1 MDSNTKAMFDILTKL
16 DGVDN
21 TTRIVAERAERD
33 IDLKMAINQRVD
45 ETSVSVQNYRVDI
58 VLQNFAGRQKK
69 FYNVVEGNRILHKE
83 LALFETA
90 LGVVKNLMFNK
101 SSKVQDL
108 VRYDTEYTNSLYE
121 VYMHNS
127 KIKTGSIN
135 EDVTLAKMESAKAK
149 QKKTQQKVHHYNKKK
164 TTPQTKNSSI

>member
-90 LGVVKNLMFNK
+90 MGVVKNLMLNK

-127 KIKTGSIN
+127 RIKKGSIN
-135 EDVTLAKMESAKAK
+135 EDVALAKLDRAKDKLQEAK
-149 QKKTQQKVHHYNKKK
+149 NKILRKL
-164 TTPQTKNSSI
+164 

>member
-16 DGVDN
+16 DGVDK

-90 LGVVKNLMFNK
+90 MGVVKNLMLNK

-127 KIKTGSIN
+127 RIKKGSIN
-135 EDVTLAKMESAKAK
+135 EDVALAKLDRAKDKLQEAK
-149 QKKTQQKVHHYNKKK
+149 NKILRKL
-164 TTPQTKNSSI
+164 

>member
-16 DGVDN
+16 DGVDK

-45 ETSVSVQNYRVDI
+45 ESSVSVQNYRVDI

-69 FYNVVEGNRILHKE
+69 FYNVVEGNSILYKE

-90 LGVVKNLMFNK
+90 MGVVKNLMLNK

-127 KIKTGSIN
+127 RIKKGSIN
-135 EDVTLAKMESAKAK
+135 EDVALAKLDRAKDKLQEAK
-149 QKKTQQKVHHYNKKK
+149 NKILRKL
-164 TTPQTKNSSI
+164 